1 MQLNIYDS
9 SEYYYNKAW
18 QINKQEKDILERY
31 GYSLLNQ
38 KKIPEA
44 IAMFKNQIAY
54 LPNDYWGYYN
64 LGAAYS
70 LGKQPTEAISNLNIA
85 LDKRM
90 VELDYWQ
97 ADKNLTNVRM
107 LEGFKVMV
115 KKYFTKETLAKYPM
129 LFGGF

>member
-1 MQLNIYDS
+1 M
-9 SEYYYNKAW
+9 
-18 QINKQEKDILERY
+18 INKQEKDILERY

-38 KKIPEA
+38 KRIPEA
-44 IAMFKNQIAY
+44 VAMFKNQVAY

-70 LGKQPTEAISNLNIA
+70 VGKQPNESITNLNIA

-90 VELDYWQ
+90 VELDHWQ

-107 LEGFKVMV
+107 LEDFKVMV